1 MRVSKQLGTIIT
13 AAAVAGVM
21 SFGAGAVIAAGASGS
36 SVTYQA
42 CLSSKGALSKVSSSV
57 TPTCPSTSTLIS
69 WNSQGATG
77 APGAPG
83 ATGATGA
90 TGASGAIANT
100 CTSPPGPNLNFS
112 TCDLTNFQW
121 PFVIL
126 TGDNMVSTNLWH
138 AYLANA
144 HLDQANLT
152 NADLITANLTN
163 ADLTSA
169 DLTNAD
175 LSGANLGGA
184 SLNFA
189 NLTNALLG
197 NAKNFSF
204 AHLAFVTW
212 NNTTCPDGSIS
223 NSHTPNSCIGH

>member
-90 TGASGAIANT
+90 TGAIANT

-138 AYLANA
+138 AYLVNA

>member
-42 CLSSKGALSKVSSSV
+42 CLSSTGALSKVSSSV
-57 TPTCPSTSTLIS
+57 TPKCPSASTLIS

-77 APGAPG
+77 APGAP
-83 ATGATGA
+83 GATGA

-138 AYLANA
+138 AYLVNA

-175 LSGANLGGA
+175 LGGAYLGGA